1 MTFDSTAATNDELF
15 VTLGQG
21 HGRIATFSL
30 GWKPMYMNVL
40 IATDGSE
47 LANKGVK
54 QGLALAE
61 KLGAK
66 VTFLSVVAPL
76 APEAIRAAMASG
88 IPDPIGG
95 YDQQIDVEMKKRYAA
110 LEQEAAQYGITVD
123 VLHEIGRISGR
134 GHRQGRRNE
143 HLRSNSDGVSWTARI
158 KKGSAGKSDRGGAGT
173 YEYPGSCNPLIANNG
188 ADGLSSMIQQV

>member
-1 MTFDSTAATNDELF
+1 MVDCHF
-15 VTLGQG
+15 
-21 HGRIATFSL
+21 RL

-95 YDQQIDVEMKKRYAA
+95 YDQQIDVEMKERYAA
-110 LEQEAAQYGITVD
+110 LEQEAARYGITVD
-123 VLHEIGRISGR
+123 VLHEIGEFPAEAIVRVAEMNACDLIVMTS
-134 GHRQGRRNE
+134 HGRRG
-143 HLRSNSDGVSWTARI
+143 LRKALLGSQTAEVLVHTNIPVLVIR
-158 KKGSAGKSDRGGAGT
+158 
-173 YEYPGSCNPLIANNG
+173 
-188 ADGLSSMIQQV
+188 